1 MQVSSFTNE
10 AFTQNETK
18 TKVDCGTQC
27 KLKFFTSSST
37 QHDISDS
44 NHENDDTL
52 DLSFQSTS
60 ELDETFVCSSDTT
73 SSESEY
79 NISNFEYTDT
89 LRKTRTDAFIVFWKA
104 LHTLFQRCIK
114 CGKPSKV
121 TKLFI
126 IGLALTVIF
135 TCIR

>member
-44 NHENDDTL
+44 NHENDDTF

-60 ELDETFVCSSDTT
+60 ELDETFAWSSDTT

-89 LRKTRTDAFIVFWKA
+89 LRKPRTDAFIIFWEA
-104 LHTLFQRCIK
+104 LF
-114 CGKPSKV
+114 SV
-121 TKLFI
+121 
-126 IGLALTVIF
+126 V
-135 TCIR
+135 